1 MKLYIASHS
10 QRKALRLLNRLAAA
24 GHEVTSRWITQ
35 DTKFHLG
42 ASSYTNEEKTRI
54 ALMDEEDVRRAE
66 RKGRY
71 IPGGKHV
78 EVGIALGLGLPVY
91 VLGSRENILYWHPR
105 VQVFRSTRELL
116 AHLAHL

>member
-1 MKLYIASHS
+1 
-10 QRKALRLLNRLAAA
+10 
-24 GHEVTSRWITQ
+24 
-35 DTKFHLG
+35 
-42 ASSYTNEEKTRI
+42 
-54 ALMDEEDVRRAE
+54 MDEEDVRRATDGVVLISE